1 MSISSVSPLPVD
13 HGPAVP
19 WFRQAALR
27 ASRLRAL
34 KTFGTM
40 GFMLLFFAG
49 YFGVMRHPLAP
60 PTVMPLTIIDEW
72 IPFTPAAF
80 GAYVSL
86 WVYVSLAPAF
96 LPDRRQLLGYGLWI
110 GALCLFCLVVFW
122 LWPTTIPQDSVD
134 WAAHPGLAMIK
145 GIDLSG
151 NACPSLHVATAVFSA
166 VWLQHILNSINAP
179 RWLAVANWLHCAAI
193 VWSTMAIR
201 QHVAVDVLAGIAVGL
216 AFAALSLR
224 HLAHR

>member
-1 MSISSVSPLPVD
+1 
-13 HGPAVP
+13 
-19 WFRQAALR
+19 
-27 ASRLRAL
+27 LRAL
-34 KTFGTM
+34 KAFGTM
-40 GFMLLFFAG
+40 GFMLIFFAG

-60 PTVMPLTIIDEW
+60 PTVMPLTVIDEW

-80 GAYVSL
+80 GVYVSL

-110 GALCLFCLVVFW
+110 GALCLFCLLLFW
-122 LWPTTIPQDSVD
+122 LWPTTIPQGGVD
-134 WAAHPGLAMIK
+134 WAAHPGLVMIK

-166 VWLQHILNSINAP
+166 VWLQHIVNAINAP
-179 RWLAVANWLHCAAI
+179 RWLAVANWLQCAAI
-193 VWSTMAIR
+193 AWSTVAIR
-201 QHVAVDVLAGIAVGL
+201 QHVAVDLLAGSAVGL

-224 HLAHR
+224 HLARLR

>member
-1 MSISSVSPLPVD
+1 
-13 HGPAVP
+13 
-19 WFRQAALR
+19 
-27 ASRLRAL
+27 AL

-110 GALCLFCLVVFW
+110 GTLCLFCLVVFW

-134 WAAHPGLAMIK
+134 WAAHPGRP
-145 GIDLSG
+145 DLRSPVAASFSPQMTG
-151 NACPSLHVATAVFSA
+151 PQAGQTHMSLMQQCVCFASASNTAF
-166 VWLQHILNSINAP
+166 
-179 RWLAVANWLHCAAI
+179 R
-193 VWSTMAIR
+193 R
-201 QHVAVDVLAGIAVGL
+201 
-216 AFAALSLR
+216 
-224 HLAHR
+224 

>member
-1 MSISSVSPLPVD
+1 V
-13 HGPAVP
+13 
-19 WFRQAALR
+19 LR
-27 ASRLRAL
+27 ASKLRAL
-34 KTFGTM
+34 KAFGTM
-40 GFMLLFFAG
+40 GFMLVFFAA

-60 PTVMPLTIIDEW
+60 PTVMPLTVIDEW

-80 GAYVSL
+80 GVYVSL
-86 WVYVSLAPAF
+86 WAYVSVAPAF

-110 GALCLFCLVVFW
+110 GSLCLFCLALFW

-134 WAAHPGLAMIK
+134 WAAHPGIVMIK

-166 VWLQHILNSINAP
+166 VWLQHILNGINAP

-193 VWSTMAIR
+193 AWSTVAIR
-201 QHVAVDVLAGIAVGL
+201 QHVAVDVLAGTAVGL
-216 AFAALSLR
+216 LFAYLSLR
-224 HLAHR
+224 HLARR